1 MSAFMFATGI
11 ENSYPTIR
19 LPDGTTHRV
28 DELEK
33 TSHYQRW
40 REDFDLIKELG
51 LEFLR
56 YGPPYYRVHTGPN
69 QYDWTFTDQVFGY
82 LRELGITPIVDLL
95 HFGLPDWLNNFQ
107 NPEFPTHFAAYAQA
121 FAARFSDLQFY
132 TPINEIFV
140 TAKFSA
146 QYGWWNEC
154 LASDQAFVT
163 ALKHLCR
170 ANVLAMQAILG
181 VQPGAT
187 FIQSESAEYFHPET
201 PAARQQANFLNQ
213 QRFLNPPKVEST
225 TMMWV
230 AGVGLLVNLY
240 GVYLL
245 RKSSGESLNM
255 KGAYFEVLSDMLT
268 SVGVL
273 VAGVIMLT
281 TKWYYA
287 DPLLS
292 AGIGLF
298 ILPRTWVLLKEAVD
312 VLLESTPKDVDL
324 ETLRQG
330 LLQVPGVA
338 AVHDLHAWVL
348 TSGVNA
354 LSVHVVLA
362 GEAEH
367 EQVLARTHEYI
378 TGQHPIQHATIQV
391 ERGDFAQHETHQ

>member
-1 MSAFMFATGI
+1 
-11 ENSYPTIR
+11 
-19 LPDGTTHRV
+19 
-28 DELEK
+28 
-33 TSHYQRW
+33 
-40 REDFDLIKELG
+40 
-51 LEFLR
+51 
-56 YGPPYYRVHTGPN
+56 
-69 QYDWTFTDQVFGY
+69 
-82 LRELGITPIVDLL
+82 
-95 HFGLPDWLNNFQ
+95 
-107 NPEFPTHFAAYAQA
+107 
-121 FAARFSDLQFY
+121 
-132 TPINEIFV
+132 
-140 TAKFSA
+140 
-146 QYGWWNEC
+146 
-154 LASDQAFVT
+154 
-163 ALKHLCR
+163 
-170 ANVLAMQAILG
+170 
-181 VQPGAT
+181 AT